1 MSTLYKSNESHCTQ
15 QPNKTNHRPLAVASA
30 GGSPPQPKLTAI
42 KTCDHYIEEHYKIKE
57 VRAPRNNQEHSL
69 MPLDDSPVIHTLY

>member
-1 MSTLYKSNESHCTQ
+1 MNHTAHNNLTKQTIDRWQ
-15 QPNKTNHRPLAVASA
+15 LPQPGKA
-30 GGSPPQPKLTAI
+30 PPQPKLTAI
-42 KTCDHYIEEHYKIKE
+42 KNCDHYIEEHYKIKE